1 MTQFLSFSE
10 GLSLEELMGIKGGN
24 SGTGACQ
31 AGSVGYSCNSE
42 MGATCPQGT
51 AVKCESGSVGMVIV
65 KEPDTDTRPEPAKGL

>member
-1 MTQFLSFSE
+1 MTQFLKISE

-42 MGATCPQGT
+42 IGVACLQGS
-51 AVKCESGSVGMVIV
+51 AVRCESGSVGMVIV
-65 KEPDTDTRPEPAKGL
+65 KEPETGTRPEPSKDL